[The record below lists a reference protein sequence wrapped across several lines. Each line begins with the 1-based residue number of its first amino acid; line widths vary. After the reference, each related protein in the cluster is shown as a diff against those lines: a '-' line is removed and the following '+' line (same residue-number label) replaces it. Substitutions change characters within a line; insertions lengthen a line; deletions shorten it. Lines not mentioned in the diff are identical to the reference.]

1 MELEVLPP
9 LGMPQEEPKQEEKEE
24 KGKKK
29 KASFRAPEQFKPN
42 QLAIDSKQ

>member
-29 KASFRAPEQFKPN
+29 KSQFQSTRAIQTKPTGN
-42 QLAIDSKQ
+42 